1 MGGAGA
7 RWNSVADEAD
17 AGPAG
22 GGSSVGGTVRLPA
35 GGVVAF
41 DDEGVRTTAKVVAD
55 DGSETVRIGNL
66 IGTGGPAGPTRDGIQ
81 QAIREQDAISSSGAS
96 TPPPTTT
103 SAPAGSNL
111 KVGHAGIGVRRDPN
125 GSVTVVDPN
134 NNTETTV
141 RRDGSTIT
149 HDATTGKKLDET
161 PALQNVGQPGSS
173 EGETPVD
180 DEDEPAN
187 DTSERSSTRTGR
199 AKSLIRTGRARSR
212 SPIRRDDPNGQSLVP
227 EDEVTGGADDPE
239 DGQSLDPETRSGR
252 PELSIPSSTPK
263 ARASNQSPRRI
274 RTDRAPS
281 LRARPIPGRIRP
293 RTRTARVSSPSR
305 SQRPERR
312 ARGLERRRG
321 SDDEDDGQSTEDEQ
335 STEGEQ
341 SAEQEGDPGGD
352 EGGGVTLPPE
362 ISEAIQSDINRL
374 RGARTVTG
382 DGATDP
388 ADDAGGVVDKTI
400 AVPDKKGQLLGGDNF
415 SPADDGALVGRAVP
429 VSGPV
434 GTSGG
439 DIDFGPDHDDGVQTS
454 GPEQD
459 PFDSGPEIKP
469 VGSNTTSDDEE
480 DDDDGGL
487 VGSPLIAKSVV
498 RSSQFDRV
506 PASVD
511 EDPDDD

>member
-1 MGGAGA
+1 M
-7 RWNSVADEAD
+7 
-17 AGPAG
+17 P
-22 GGSSVGGTVRLPA
+22 
-35 GGVVAF
+35 
-41 DDEGVRTTAKVVAD
+41 
-55 DGSETVRIGNL
+55 IC
-66 IGTGGPAGPTRDGIQ
+66 
-81 QAIREQDAISSSGAS
+81 
-96 TPPPTTT
+96 
-103 SAPAGSNL
+103 
-111 KVGHAGIGVRRDPN
+111 
-125 GSVTVVDPN
+125 
-134 NNTETTV
+134 
-141 RRDGSTIT
+141 
-149 HDATTGKKLDET
+149 
-161 PALQNVGQPGSS
+161 
-173 EGETPVD
+173 
-180 DEDEPAN
+180 
-187 DTSERSSTRTGR
+187 GR
-199 AKSLIRTGRARSR
+199 PQRAESRARGRGDRRRRRSR
-212 SPIRRDDPNGQSLVP
+212 G
-227 EDEVTGGADDPE
+227 
-239 DGQSLDPETRSGR
+239 RSEPR
-252 PELSIPSSTPK
+252 PGNHLKARASIPSSTPK

-281 LRARPIPGRIRP
+281 LRLDDPSTEDENGQSVEPESIPTARASSP
-293 RTRTARVSSPSR
+293 RTRATTRK
-305 SQRPERR
+305 
-312 ARGLERRRG
+312 RRRG
-321 SDDEDDGQSTEDEQ
+321 QDGQSTEDEQ

-480 DDDDGGL
+480 TTMTAAWSARRSSPSPWCARPSSIVYRRASTRIPTTTEGPSGL
-487 VGSPLIAKSVV
+487 GLGSSVV
-498 RSSQFDRV
+498 RSPPTNRV
-506 PASVD
+506 SPSISSVGFEQARASRSPWSCRHQRTVRRAWTA
-511 EDPDDD
+511 PRSRGRQRRAAANWS